1 MTTKYREMVAA
12 QTLTGS
18 AVSYYTAPS
27 GTSAAIHAAS
37 ITNPTGAVVT
47 VNIYKVPTGSA
58 AGSPTKIASKTVGA
72 GATIAVP
79 EVVNHKLEPATQLF
93 ADGLACTLNISGV
106 EFVPS

>member
-18 AVSYYTAPS
+18 AVSYYTTPG
-27 GTSAAIHAAS
+27 GTYGAIHAGS
-37 ITNPTGAVVT
+37 ICNPTGAVVT
-47 VNIYKVPTGSA
+47 VNVYKVPTGGA
-58 AGSPTKIASKTVGA
+58 AGSPTKIASKAVGA

-79 EVVNHKLEPATQLF
+79 EVINHKLEPGTQLF

-106 EFVPS
+106 EYLPS